1 MDSQPLCVFK
11 RRQGSPR
18 AAVAATLSI
27 ALLLSAAGVAVIG
40 APASRQ
46 DRREAAR
53 KVFAEGE
60 RLREQGTADSARA
73 AVEKYQSAIK
83 LMREAGDR
91 EGEGLALATLGF
103 TLQFLLRRQEQA
115 VVAYE
120 QALVV
125 FRESGSRREEGALL
139 YNLGTAY
146 LSLSR
151 YDRAVESCERALTVQ
166 GGLGDRSAEGR
177 ALEGDTHGCLGEA
190 RERLGQYEQA
200 IESSTRALTIYREL
214 GRREQEAVLLSNLG
228 ALYSSLGRY
237 DLAAEHY
244 RQALALYRIA
254 APREGGTARRNEG
267 TTLANLGFAFH
278 KLGQIDKAVEH
289 YEQALA
295 VHRATDDARQEA
307 NTLTKLALARL
318 EQGRSAEAVETSRR
332 ALAVHRELKDR
343 FGEGRALD
351 VLGRAY
357 RALGKTEQSLEQLRA
372 SLAAMRETGARAGEA
387 AALGELMLTYRA
399 RGATRLAVFYG
410 KQSVNAY
417 QDIRRDIRR
426 LDRESREAFVG
437 SKQDSYRTLAGLL
450 VAQGRLAEAQQ
461 VLAMLKEDEYFEF
474 VRRDGGDAA
483 ALTARAALSPEE
495 AASERRYREIA
506 DRVAEVGRRW
516 GALAAKQSRTPEE
529 ARELA
534 ELERDLEAANRAFQR
549 FLDRV
554 VNGVRGHEASRQGLS
569 TARGRGAEGRAAR
582 VGRARGRA
590 LHHRRRREVSRHTLH
605 AGRAARARVHDQR
618 RRPSCE
624 GACFPHGAARPA
636 ARPAPARARVVP
648 DSGRAGGER
657 LRGRAGRDADV
668 VARRR
673 AALRADGGT
682 VASMASAIWS
692 RAIRNVV
699 FTPAS
704 IPGLTQPVSRESGP
718 ALGLGVSKARRLR
731 RCPTCTE
738 ELRTASFVIRPTRRL
753 QGRRASPGKI
763 AARRH
768 LHARAP

>member
-437 SKQDSYRTLAGLL
+437 SKQDLYRTLAGLL

-549 FLDRV
+549 FLD
-554 VNGVRGHEASRQGLS
+554 ELS
-569 TARGRGAEGRAAR
+569 TEFADTKQAGKVFQLREAEGLKDVLRELG
-582 VGRARGRA
+582 GRAVVLYTIVGEEKYRVILFTPDAQLAREYTISAADLHAKVLAFRMALQDPRRDPLPLARELYRILVGPVAKDLEGAQAETLMWSLDGALRYVPFAA
-590 LHHRRRREVSRHTLH
+590 LH
-605 AGRAARARVHDQR
+605 D
-618 RRPSCE
+618 
-624 GACFPHGAARPA
+624 
-636 ARPAPARARVVP
+636 
-648 DSGRAGGER
+648 GER
-657 LRGRAGRDADV
+657 YMVERY
-668 VARRR
+668 
-673 AALRADGGT
+673 
-682 VASMASAIWS
+682 
-692 RAIRNVV
+692 RNVV

-704 IPGLTQPVSRESGP
+704 
-718 ALGLGVSKARRLR
+718 
-731 RCPTCTE
+731 
-738 ELRTASFVIRPTRRL
+738 
-753 QGRRASPGKI
+753 RRA
-763 AARRH
+763 
-768 LHARAP
+768 